1 MERSIAARSP
11 IGSLDILWRP
21 FEAAAGLARGSFQAI
36 ARHRRL
42 RIASLAML
50 VALPLFA
57 GGWLALR
64 KSSFVAV
71 EHVHVRG
78 LEGPQAQAI
87 EAALDGAASHMS
99 TLAVNP
105 AALRAAVASFPVVR
119 SVSAIPSFPHGLRIE
134 VIEQLPVAA
143 LTIAGQRT
151 ALAADG
157 VVLGPG
163 LITGSLPALSEGQGI
178 VPQVGRHVQ
187 GASLLAE
194 LAILGAEPQ
203 PLARFDAH
211 VFTGSKGEG
220 LTVAMRDGLLVYFG
234 DATRPHAK
242 WLSLARVLADPSSA
256 GATYIDVRVPERP
269 AAGFSSA
276 SVLTESTSSTGA
288 TGSTG
293 ATATA
298 PEATVAELA
307 AKLTE
312 STNGEPA
319 AATATATA
327 GGATSTTGTSSEPQ
341 ASSEAEASSATA
353 GSAGEA
359 ESTSGSGESRS
370 PDESES
376 SAGTPSTGG

>member
-1 MERSIAARSP
+1 
-11 IGSLDILWRP
+11 
-21 FEAAAGLARGSFQAI
+21 
-36 ARHRRL
+36 
-42 RIASLAML
+42 ML
-50 VALPLFA
+50 VALPLLA

-71 EHVHVRG
+71 EHVHVSG

-203 PLARFDAH
+203 PLARFDAR

-276 SVLTESTSSTGA
+276 SALTESTGA

-319 AATATATA
+319 AATATA
-327 GGATSTTGTSSEPQ
+327 GGATSTTGASSEPQ
-341 ASSEAEASSATA
+341 ASSAAEASSATA
-353 GSAGEA
+353 GTGAGEA

-370 PDESES
+370 SGESES

>member
-1 MERSIAARSP
+1 MERSIAAHSP

-42 RIASLAML
+42 RVALLAML

-57 GGWLALR
+57 GGWLELR

-134 VIEQLPVAA
+134 VSEQLPVAA

-194 LAILGAEPQ
+194 LAILGAEPK
-203 PLARFDAH
+203 PLARFDAR

-276 SVLTESTSSTGA
+276 SALTESTDSTGA
-288 TGSTG
+288 AGSTG
-293 ATATA
+293 ASATA

-319 AATATATA
+319 AATA
-327 GGATSTTGTSSEPQ
+327 GGATSTAGASSEPQ
-341 ASSEAEASSATA
+341 ATSEAEASSATA
-353 GSAGEA
+353 ASGAGEA
-359 ESTSGSGESRS
+359 ESTSGSGESTS
-370 PDESES
+370 SGESES
-376 SAGTPSTGG
+376 SAGTGSTGG

>member
-1 MERSIAARSP
+1 
-11 IGSLDILWRP
+11 
-21 FEAAAGLARGSFQAI
+21 
-36 ARHRRL
+36 
-42 RIASLAML
+42 
-50 VALPLFA
+50 
-57 GGWLALR
+57 
-64 KSSFVAV
+64 
-71 EHVHVRG
+71 VRG

-99 TLAVNP
+99 TLAVNS

-194 LAILGAEPQ
+194 LVILGAEPQ
-203 PLARFDAH
+203 PLARFDARM
-211 VFTGSKGEG
+211 FTGSKGEG

-234 DATRPHAK
+234 DATHPHAK

-256 GATYIDVRVPERP
+256 DASYIDVRVPERP
-269 AAGFSSA
+269 AAGFPAGAGPAAASSSEGSVSSSEQPAPESIAGALAAGLAAAVPSSPTGPEAPA
-276 SVLTESTSSTGA
+276 SGQASA
-288 TGSTG
+288 G
-293 ATATA
+293 ATATTTTTPAGANA
-298 PEATVAELA
+298 PAPAEAPAESNP
-307 AKLTE
+307 
-312 STNGEPA
+312 STQSSTPSETPA
-319 AATATATA
+319 TTGAQSQAATP
-327 GGATSTTGTSSEPQ
+327 SPQ
-341 ASSEAEASSATA
+341 
-353 GSAGEA
+353 
-359 ESTSGSGESRS
+359 
-370 PDESES
+370 D
-376 SAGTPSTGG
+376 

>member
-1 MERSIAARSP
+1 MERSIAAHSP

-42 RIASLAML
+42 RVASLAML

-71 EHVHVRG
+71 EHVHVGG

-105 AALRAAVASFPVVR
+105 AALRAAVASFPVVK
-119 SVSAIPSFPHGLRIE
+119 SVRAIPSFPHGLRIE
-134 VIEQLPVAA
+134 VSEQLPVAA

-151 ALAADG
+151 AVAADG

-194 LAILGAEPQ
+194 LAILGAEPK
-203 PLARFDAH
+203 PLARFDAR

-276 SVLTESTSSTGA
+276 SALTESTDSTGA
-288 TGSTG
+288 AGSTG
-293 ATATA
+293 ASATA

-319 AATATATA
+319 AATA
-327 GGATSTTGTSSEPQ
+327 GGATSTAGASSEPQ
-341 ASSEAEASSATA
+341 ATSEAEASSATA
-353 GSAGEA
+353 ASGAGEA
-359 ESTSGSGESRS
+359 ESTSGSGESTS
-370 PDESES
+370 SGESES
-376 SAGTPSTGG
+376 SAGTGSTGG

>member
-42 RIASLAML
+42 RVASLAML
-50 VALPLFA
+50 VALPLLA

-71 EHVHVRG
+71 EHVHVSG

-105 AALRAAVASFPVVR
+105 AALRAAVASFPVVK
-119 SVSAIPSFPHGLRIE
+119 SVRAIPSFPHGLRIE

-151 ALAADG
+151 AVAADG

-163 LITGSLPALSEGQGI
+163 LITGSLPALSEGQGV
-178 VPQVGRHVQ
+178 VPQMGRHVQ

-276 SVLTESTSSTGA
+276 SALTESTGA
-288 TGSTG
+288 TGS
-293 ATATA
+293 TATA